1 MTNNLITYNYQTMNI
16 GKRIYEV
23 MCEKGHNASW
33 LAERVP
39 CERSN
44 IYNVFRRKSVSIDLL
59 FIFSTLLQHD
69 FFAELSQEWQRQ
81 SSEGNAD
88 APDKTAQCG

>member
-1 MTNNLITYNYQTMNI
+1 MNI
-16 GKRIYEV
+16 GRRIYEV
-23 MCEKGHNASW
+23 MCERGYTAAW
-33 LAERVP
+33 LAQRVP

-59 FIFSTLLQHD
+59 FVFSTLLQHD

-81 SSEGNAD
+81 TQEGDTD
-88 APDKTAQCG
+88 AATDAGKCG